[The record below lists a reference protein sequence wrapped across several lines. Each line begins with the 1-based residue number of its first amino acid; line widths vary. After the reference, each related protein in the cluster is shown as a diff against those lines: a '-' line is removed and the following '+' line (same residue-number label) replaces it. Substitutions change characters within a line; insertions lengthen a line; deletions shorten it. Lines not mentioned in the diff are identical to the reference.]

1 MNQRAQGSA
10 IKIMTKDQLSIP
22 NTWYQLWEIHEIIHS
37 SFSLQVYTNLVWLNP
52 VVLEI
57 NKTHCT
63 EGVVNCFGQ
72 RLKFF
77 VARTWR
83 IFVLQAQ
90 TTEINQRN
98 VGRGTILIRHFQLFF
113 PCKWCRI
120 CCCDI
125 GWELSLGRSK
135 PWGSIA
141 MFVIIRDL
149 KHQDGRRGR
158 RRLLEGRD

>member
-1 MNQRAQGSA
+1 MNQRAPQGSA

-37 SFSLQVYTNLVWLNP
+37 SFSLQVYTNLVWRNSM
-52 VVLEI
+52 VLEI

-83 IFVLQAQ
+83 IFVFQAQ

-98 VGRGTILIRHFQLFF
+98 VGRGTILIRHFQL
-113 PCKWCRI
+113 I

-125 GWELSLGRSK
+125 GWESLGRSR

-141 MFVIIRDL
+141 MFVIIVSFMTAEA
-149 KHQDGRRGR
+149 
-158 RRLLEGRD
+158 LLE